1 MGDKSGGE
9 KPQSGAGVDG
19 THRELPPGT
28 AVPLLPPDL
37 RPQILSANNRETWS
51 RVTTQPRGGGIRRG
65 KGREQRPCIRPSP
78 WPGRGRIP
86 SAPVTGT
93 NTCCGTGGTDRHS
106 FGDGGDGGGK
116 QRARIT
122 APGCQGRKHDP
133 AGGSERRS
141 CTQPTPLC
149 RGDAGPPVP
158 PSPRRAVPPQGCCR
172 ASDLP
177 RAVTQQLA
185 SCAFGT
191 PENVASPFHFPCAS
205 PAAGAGGRA
214 QPRCLPRGSPALQ
227 APPPQGSVAPTRHPK
242 SGWHQPPPELGGS
255 PARAQQ
261 HRRCLLGTGTQPCAQ
276 TPASKG

>member
-1 MGDKSGGE
+1 MMKVGE
-9 KPQSGAGVDG
+9 KSLKAEPEWTAPTGSS
-19 THRELPPGT
+19 PPGT

-191 PENVASPFHFPCAS
+191 PENVASPFHFLCAS

-214 QPRCLPRGSPALQ
+214 QPRCLPRGSPA
-227 APPPQGSVAPTRHPK
+227 P
-242 SGWHQPPPELGGS
+242 QPPPHPGQRGTH
-255 PARAQQ
+255 PA
-261 HRRCLLGTGTQPCAQ
+261 P
-276 TPASKG
+276 